1 MTIELDHVI
10 VSARNPVQSAERL
23 AEILGVP
30 WAAKALGPFSAVYV
44 NAGLTLDFI
53 QTDEAFP
60 VEHFC
65 FRVSE
70 QEFDDILGRLRNA
83 GIPYRSDVRGA
94 VDLQISTAYGGRMV
108 YWNEP
113 EGHQWEM
120 LTSSYARQSGRP
132 QAMHT
137 PQP

>member
-1 MTIELDHVI
+1 MAIELDHAI
-10 VSARNPVQSAERL
+10 VSARNQAASARQL

-30 WAAKALGPFSAVYV
+30 WAEKTIGPFSAVYV
-44 NAGLTLDFI
+44 NKGLTLDFI
-53 QTDEAFP
+53 QTEEAFP

-70 QEFDDILGRLRNA
+70 EEFDQILQRLQDA
-83 GIPYRSDVRGA
+83 GIAYRSQVRGPT
-94 VDLQISTAYGGRMV
+94 DRKINTDYGGRMV

-120 LTSSYARQSGRP
+120 LTVSYARRSG
-132 QAMHT
+132 AA
-137 PQP
+137 